1 MEGSMAQI
9 AMERPRD
16 PWLSKRFLKRPV
28 DINKVLMLREA
39 EIRVEKMHMALDER
53 RRISSLL

>member
-16 PWLSKRFLKRPV
+16 PWLSMRFLKRPV
-28 DINKVLMLREA
+28 DINKFLALREA
-39 EIRVEKMHMALDER
+39 EKRVEKMHMALDER